1 MTRCPYCGKEIPSE
15 EFAKHHT
22 ECRKQT
28 AASKIID
35 AAFERWITH
44 LSEEELRDL
53 LKSLWSI
60 PSVKEQILKLI
71 SPLPEEYKVYKSPW
85 KAEGRYIIKRK

>member
-1 MTRCPYCGKEIPSE
+1 MPAE
-15 EFAKHHT
+15 EFAKHHA

-44 LSEEELRDL
+44 LSEEELRNL

-60 PSVKEQILKLI
+60 PSVKSSLR
-71 SPLPEEYKVYKSPW
+71 S
-85 KAEGRYIIKRK
+85 